1 MVKDMQLWQL
11 AADIKTEEQM
21 QQMMQQML
29 KDERIAKACSRW
41 AQWVEDA

>member
-21 QQMMQQML
+21 QQML
-29 KDERIAKACSRW
+29 KDERIAKAYSRW